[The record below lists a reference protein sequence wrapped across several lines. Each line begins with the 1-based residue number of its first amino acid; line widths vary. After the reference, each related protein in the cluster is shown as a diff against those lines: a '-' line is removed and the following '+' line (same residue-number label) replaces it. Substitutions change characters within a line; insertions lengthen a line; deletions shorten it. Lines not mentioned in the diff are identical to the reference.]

1 MYACFNFMYFKHVQL
16 DRISMLTTATVVIC
30 APKIHSVLQQIQ
42 AAVKHVQVAQ
52 IQMAKLDP
60 LHVVSN

>member
-1 MYACFNFMYFKHVQL
+1 MYFKHVQL
-16 DRISMLTTATVVIC
+16 GPLSMLTMATFVNC
-30 APKIHSVLQQIQ
+30 ALKIHSALQQIQ
-42 AAVKHVQVAQ
+42 AAVVRVQVEQ

>member
-1 MYACFNFMYFKHVQL
+1 
-16 DRISMLTTATVVIC
+16 MLTTATVVIC
-30 APKIHSVLQQIQ
+30 APKIHSALQQIQ